1 MKLSDE
7 LKNAVKALPE
17 KEKDKYLI
25 RLLPKNKMLVY
36 QLEFQLLENGAT
48 TVERRNEVAEQ
59 IEKELKIYPNN
70 FRSIKYLLAHMRS
83 LSGQITQHVTI
94 TKDKTG
100 EIELNLLLVDLILSK
115 NIGRIANIDA
125 YYIEKFYNY
134 VAKRIVK
141 LLSLIDKIHEDYLID
156 FQSRVQS
163 IGKFVADLPSLEREL
178 KMLKVSTRQLVDFPE
193 V

>member
-178 KMLKVSTRQLVDFPE
+178 KMLKVSNRQLVDFPE
-193 V
+193 L

>member
-193 V
+193 L